1 MDADNSAGVFP
12 LIWLYAV
19 IILGALAVLEMLAT
33 RRLLVPSIAG
43 FLEKAPAFRV
53 TLGKPDRRAQPVEF
67 RTSDGLTLRGSVWN
81 GDQSEATGLVIYLPE
96 MEGNHWMAPQYCA
109 ALIDEGYA
117 LFSFDFRGQGE
128 SDRPAGYSASHWMTE
143 LEMRDISAAM
153 DFIESHPRL
162 STLPILVFG
171 VSRGGVGALLTGA
184 RYPKVRGVIADSA
197 FGTLTM
203 IRFFADRFADL
214 VLPRWLYRL
223 VPNWHVERTLR
234 QAMAY
239 NERRKGCRFV
249 HLEDEVSGLESES
262 VLLISGTADTYVS
275 GDVAGRLHRLVGAG
289 AKHWIVAGA
298 RHNMARSVHQGEYD
312 RRICEHAAVC
322 LQPAVIS
329 VDTLLRPGAAAVS
342 QAG

>member
-1 MDADNSAGVFP
+1 VLFGAAGVFP
-12 LIWLYAV
+12 LIWLYLILFAGLVAV
-19 IILGALAVLEMLAT
+19 VEMLAT

-53 TLGKPDRRAQPVEF
+53 TPGQPDRRAQSVQF
-67 RTSDGLTLRGSVWN
+67 RTLDGVNLSGSVWN
-81 GDQSEATGLVIYLPE
+81 GEQESCGLVLYLPE
-96 MEGNHWMAPQYCA
+96 MDGNHWMAPKYCA
-109 ALIDEGYA
+109 ALLDEGYA

-128 SDRPAGYSASHWMTE
+128 SERPSGYSASHWLTE

-153 DFIESHPRL
+153 EFIESHPRL

-203 IRFFADRFADL
+203 LRFFADRFADL
-214 VLPRWLYRL
+214 ILPRWLYRL

-239 NERRKGCRFV
+239 NESRRGCRFV
-249 HLEDEVSGLESES
+249 HLEDEVSGLEAES
-262 VLLISGTADTYVS
+262 VLLISGSADTYVS
-275 GDVAGRLHRLVGAG
+275 QDVARRLHRLVGSG
-289 AKHWIVAGA
+289 SQHWVAAGA
-298 RHNMARSVHQGEYD
+298 RHNMARSVHQSEYD
-312 RRICEHAAVC
+312 RRVLQHAAVC
-322 LQPAVIS
+322 LQPSVIPA
-329 VDTLLRPGAAAVS
+329 DALLRPSAAVS

>member
-1 MDADNSAGVFP
+1 

-19 IILGALAVLEMLAT
+19 LILCALAVLELLAT
-33 RRLLVPSIAG
+33 KRLLVPSIAG

-298 RHNMARSVHQGEYD
+298 RHNMARSVHQSEYD

>member
-275 GDVAGRLHRLVGAG
+275 GDVAARLHRLVGAG

-298 RHNMARSVHQGEYD
+298 RHNMARSVHQTVAFVSMLRSACN
-312 RRICEHAAVC
+312 RR
-322 LQPAVIS
+322 
-329 VDTLLRPGAAAVS
+329 
-342 QAG
+342 

>member
-275 GDVAGRLHRLVGAG
+275 GDVAARLHRLVGAG

>member
-1 MDADNSAGVFP
+1 
-12 LIWLYAV
+12 
-19 IILGALAVLEMLAT
+19 MLAT

-53 TLGKPDRRAQPVEF
+53 TLGKPDRCAQPVEF

-275 GDVAGRLHRLVGAG
+275 GDVAARLHRLVGAG

>member
-1 MDADNSAGVFP
+1 MDAHIAAGVFP

-19 IILGALAVLEMLAT
+19 MILCALAVLELLAT
-33 RRLLVPSIAG
+33 KRLLVPSVAG

-53 TLGKPDRRAQPVEF
+53 TPGKPDRRAQAVEF
-67 RTSDGLTLRGSVWN
+67 RTADGLTLRGSVWN
-81 GDQSEATGLVIYLPE
+81 GDQAEATGLVMYLPE

-109 ALIDEGYA
+109 ALIEDGYA
-117 LFSFDFRGQGE
+117 VFSFDFRGQGE
-128 SDRPAGYSASHWMTE
+128 SEHPAGYSASHWLTE
-143 LEMRDISAAM
+143 LEMRDVSAAM

-184 RYPKVRGVIADSA
+184 RYPRVRGVIADSA

-234 QAMAY
+234 QAIAY
-239 NERRKGCRFV
+239 SEQRKGCRFV
-249 HLEDEVSGLESES
+249 HLEEEVSGLESES
-262 VLLISGTADTYVS
+262 VLLISGSADTYVS
-275 GDVAGRLHRLVGAG
+275 RDVAERLHRLVGQG
-289 AKHWIVAGA
+289 AQHWIVAGA
-298 RHNMARSVHQGEYD
+298 RHNMARSVRQAEYD
-312 RRICEHAAVC
+312 RRIREHAAIC

>member
-1 MDADNSAGVFP
+1 MDAHIATGVFP

-19 IILGALAVLEMLAT
+19 LILCALAVMEMLAT
-33 RRLLVPSIAG
+33 KRLLVPSVAG

-53 TLGKPDRRAQPVEF
+53 TPGKPDRRAQAVEF
-67 RTSDGLTLRGSVWN
+67 RTADGLTLRGSVWN
-81 GDQSEATGLVIYLPE
+81 GDQAEATGLVIYLPE

-109 ALIDEGYA
+109 ALIEDGYA
-117 LFSFDFRGQGE
+117 VFSFDFRGQGE
-128 SDRPAGYSASHWMTE
+128 SEHPAGYSASHWMTE
-143 LEMRDISAAM
+143 LEMRDVSAAM
-153 DFIESHPRL
+153 EFIESHPRL

-171 VSRGGVGALLTGA
+171 VSRGGVGALLAGA
-184 RYPKVRGVIADSA
+184 RYPRVRGVIADSA

-239 NERRKGCRFV
+239 NEGRRGCRFV
-249 HLEDEVSGLESES
+249 HLEDEVSVLEAES
-262 VLLISGTADTYVS
+262 VLLISGGADTFVS
-275 GDVAGRLHRLVGAG
+275 QDVAIRLHRLIGKRAQR
-289 AKHWIVAGA
+289 WVAVGA
-298 RHNMARSVHQGEYD
+298 RHNMARSVHQSEYD
-312 RRICEHAAVC
+312 RRVVQHAAAC
-322 LQPAVIS
+322 LQPSVIPA
-329 VDTLLRPGAAAVS
+329 DALLRSKSAAVS

>member
-1 MDADNSAGVFP
+1 
-12 LIWLYAV
+12 
-19 IILGALAVLEMLAT
+19 
-33 RRLLVPSIAG
+33 
-43 FLEKAPAFRV
+43 
-53 TLGKPDRRAQPVEF
+53 
-67 RTSDGLTLRGSVWN
+67 
-81 GDQSEATGLVIYLPE
+81 
-96 MEGNHWMAPQYCA
+96 MAPQYCA

>member
-1 MDADNSAGVFP
+1 MCAFGTAGVFP
-12 LIWLYAV
+12 LIWIYA
-19 IILGALAVLEMLAT
+19 ILSAALVAAAEMLAT

-53 TLGKPDRRAQPVEF
+53 TPGQPDRRAQLVEF
-67 RTSDGLTLRGSVWN
+67 RTLDGVTLKGSVWN
-81 GDQSEATGLVIYLPE
+81 GEQDAPGLILYLPE
-96 MEGNHWMAPQYCA
+96 MEGNHWMAPQYCD
-109 ALIDEGYA
+109 ALLDEGYA

-128 SDRPAGYSASHWMTE
+128 SERPPGYSASHWMTE

-153 DFIESHPRL
+153 EFIESHPRL

-203 IRFFADRFADL
+203 LRFFADRFADL
-214 VLPRWLYRL
+214 ILPRWLYRL

-239 NERRKGCRFV
+239 NEGRRGCRFV
-249 HLEDEVSGLESES
+249 HLEDEVSGLEAES
-262 VLLISGTADTYVS
+262 VLLISGGADTYVS
-275 GDVAGRLHRLVGAG
+275 QDVAIRLHRLIGKRAQR
-289 AKHWIVAGA
+289 WVAVGA
-298 RHNMARSVHQGEYD
+298 RHNMARSVHQSEYD
-312 RRICEHAAVC
+312 RRVVQHAAAC
-322 LQPAVIS
+322 LQPSVIPA
-329 VDTLLRPGAAAVS
+329 DALLRSKSAAVS

>member
-1 MDADNSAGVFP
+1 MCAFGTAGVFP
-12 LIWLYAV
+12 LIWIYA
-19 IILGALAVLEMLAT
+19 ILSAALVAAAEMLAT

-53 TLGKPDRRAQPVEF
+53 TPGQPDRRAQLVEF
-67 RTSDGLTLRGSVWN
+67 RTLDGVTLKGSVWN
-81 GDQSEATGLVIYLPE
+81 GEQDAPGLILYLPE

-109 ALIDEGYA
+109 ALLDEGYA

-128 SDRPAGYSASHWMTE
+128 SERPPEYSASHWMTE

-153 DFIESHPRL
+153 EFIESHPRL

-203 IRFFADRFADL
+203 LRFFADRFADL
-214 VLPRWLYRL
+214 ILPRWLYRL

-239 NERRKGCRFV
+239 NEGRRGCRFV
-249 HLEDEVSGLESES
+249 HLEDEVSGLEAES
-262 VLLISGTADTYVS
+262 VLLISGGADTYVS
-275 GDVAGRLHRLVGAG
+275 QDVAIRLHRLIGKRAQR
-289 AKHWIVAGA
+289 WVAVGA
-298 RHNMARSVHQGEYD
+298 RHNMARSVHQSEYD
-312 RRICEHAAVC
+312 RRVVQHAAAC
-322 LQPAVIS
+322 LQPSVIPA
-329 VDTLLRPGAAAVS
+329 DALLRSNSAAVS